1 MILMENIV
9 FIILNLIFLMILI
22 LFLARQGEGAVL
34 LEQTYA
40 KQIALL
46 IDSAKPGMV
55 MVIDMEKGKKV
66 AEKNSVDFGEIVK
79 VNGNVVTVRL
89 SEKGGYSYSF
99 FNDVGVSVYLGPTPE
114 KEGHYVISVNSYN

>member
-1 MILMENIV
+1 MENIV

-55 MVIDMEKGKKV
+55 MVIDMEKGKTL
-66 AEKNSVDFGEIVK
+66 AEKNGLEFGEVIK

-99 FNDVGVSVYLGPTPE
+99 FNDVNVGKPYPNTISG